1 MKHWLS
7 FFIIVFGWG
16 STLHANVQED
26 RKIPFEVFKDN
37 LKEDSVDNVPIGGNF
52 KPSSSFTERTSPDEF
67 YWIRLDFTGF
77 MDSFSEND
85 SLYLKMNTFDHGS
98 LYYWKA
104 NRVTKKT
111 IGYFDKGSESEK
123 IPFENYYSEVKL
135 DADGLIDNRYLYI
148 RAKRITFYESI
159 QNWEF
164 SLLARSSKT
173 NYTLNDLKR
182 LWPYFGFT
190 GLCLVIWLSTLTF
203 YFYLRRPEFLFYSTY
218 ILILYFYVC
227 GDILN
232 IYDSIFSENHLLQHW
247 ISQSVIQLANVCYGF
262 FFIYYLG
269 TKKDY
274 PKIHSLMYIIMSLI
288 FVPIL
293 LIVVLYLFNYMDG
306 LIFINAYFMKAV
318 FALYALG
325 LVYIIFN
332 AKNAQAYFVLPASF
346 SFLISYMLHVYFA
359 DPNDGLLLNSRYYL
373 LIGCSFEILIFSV
386 GLNYKVH
393 LEFRRNLAL
402 QQDALTEKTKAL
414 RAQINPHFIFN
425 ALNSL
430 QNLVIKNNTVSSL
443 KYLSNFSRLVR
454 NVLESSFESNAALE
468 MEIKMLN
475 DYLEL
480 ESLRF
485 DNAFSYEINC
495 QTDIDTASTEIPF
508 MICQP
513 FAENAIIH
521 GLLPKQD
528 GEKRLTIDFN
538 MEGNL
543 LVCTIDDTGVGRQAT
558 EDNGPWQQE
567 KKKSR
572 GIEVSKLRLDS
583 SGKTSDNYEIIDK
596 KDSNGNPMGT
606 KVILKLV
613 VEV

>member
-1 MKHWLS
+1 
-7 FFIIVFGWG
+7 
-16 STLHANVQED
+16 
-26 RKIPFEVFKDN
+26 
-37 LKEDSVDNVPIGGNF
+37 
-52 KPSSSFTERTSPDEF
+52 
-67 YWIRLDFTGF
+67 
-77 MDSFSEND
+77 
-85 SLYLKMNTFDHGS
+85 
-98 LYYWKA
+98 
-104 NRVTKKT
+104 
-111 IGYFDKGSESEK
+111 
-123 IPFENYYSEVKL
+123 
-135 DADGLIDNRYLYI
+135 
-148 RAKRITFYESI
+148 
-159 QNWEF
+159 
-164 SLLARSSKT
+164 
-173 NYTLNDLKR
+173 
-182 LWPYFGFT
+182 
-190 GLCLVIWLSTLTF
+190 
-203 YFYLRRPEFLFYSTY
+203 
-218 ILILYFYVC
+218 
-227 GDILN
+227 
-232 IYDSIFSENHLLQHW
+232 
-247 ISQSVIQLANVCYGF
+247 
-262 FFIYYLG
+262 
-269 TKKDY
+269 
-274 PKIHSLMYIIMSLI
+274 
-288 FVPIL
+288 
-293 LIVVLYLFNYMDG
+293 MDG

-318 FALYALG
+318 FALSALG

-430 QNLVIKNNTVSSL
+430 QNLVIKNNTVSAL

-495 QTDIDTASTEIPF
+495 KTDIDTASIEIPF

-528 GEKRLTIDFN
+528 GEKKLTIDFN
-538 MEGNL
+538 VDGNL
-543 LVCTIDDTGVGRQAT
+543 LICTIDDTGVGRQAAG
-558 EDNGPWQQE
+558 DNGPWQQE